1 MATGTY
7 LHGLLLKS
15 LTSIHS
21 VIIDFG
27 FAKSV
32 PAPKKTFTLCGTP
45 LYLAP
50 EVILNRGHNASA
62 DHWSLGVLI
71 YEMLT
76 AETPFYRRGMDQVEL
91 YRKIVKARYVC
102 PWDMSDD
109 IVDIIGGFLTR
120 VPSQRLGSLVGG
132 EDDIP
137 KQQFFTNLDFNEL
150 RQKKIAAPYIPK
162 IKDPLDASNFDD
174 WKSVEDKRHQQFP
187 SITREQEVVFD
198 DF

>member
-1 MATGTY
+1 MFVTHVFA
-7 LHGLLLKS
+7 S
-15 LTSIHS
+15 NS

-50 EVILNRGHNASA
+50 EVILNRGHNSSA
-62 DHWSLGVLI
+62 DNWSLGVLI

-76 AETPFYRRGMDQVEL
+76 AATPFYRRGMDQVEL
-91 YRKIVKARYVC
+91 YRRIVKCRYVC

-109 IVDIIGGFLTR
+109 IVHIIEGFLTR
-120 VPSQRLGSLVGG
+120 DPAQRLGSLAGG

-137 KQQFFTNLDFNEL
+137 KHTFFDDLDFNEL
-150 RQKKIAAPYIPK
+150 RQKKLSAPYIPS

-174 WKSVEDKRHQQFP
+174 WGSVVDKRKQQYP
-187 SITREQEVVFD
+187 NITAEQQRVFD

>member
-1 MATGTY
+1 VAG
-7 LHGLLLKS
+7 
-15 LTSIHS
+15 S

-27 FAKSV
+27 FAKHV
-32 PAPKKTFTLCGTP
+32 PAPQKTFTLCGTP

-76 AETPFYRRGMDQVEL
+76 GETPFYRRSMEHVEL
-91 YRKIVKARYVC
+91 YRKIVKCRYIC

-109 IVDIIGGFLTR
+109 IVNIIGRFLTR
-120 VPSQRLGSLVGG
+120 DPAQRLGSLANG

-137 KQQFFTNLDFNEL
+137 KHEFFSQIDFNKL
-150 RQKKIAAPYIPK
+150 RQKMLDAPFIPK
-162 IKDPLDASNFDD
+162 INDPLDASNFED
-174 WKSVEDKRHQQFP
+174 WSSVDDKRKQRYP
-187 SITREQEVVFD
+187 DITGKQEVVFNE
-198 DF
+198 F